1 MYLFLIFNK
10 MIFDIL
16 GLNMPRFQMAGDILL
31 FILGIQKP
39 LGIEIGHCK
48 DHTTK
53 AAGVVI
59 GIPLFRLILAQSLP

>member
-39 LGIEIGHCK
+39 LGIEIGPAK
-48 DHTTK
+48 TIQQK
-53 AAGVVI
+53 QQVLLSEYPSSV
-59 GIPLFRLILAQSLP
+59 